1 MRLNEKREG
10 TTDSTHL
17 TSLVNAPM
25 NVVQDSFFLLSL
37 QFMALHLSVAMA
49 LI

>member
-10 TTDSTHL
+10 TADSTYL
-17 TSLVNAPM
+17 TSRVKAPM

-37 QFMALHLSVAMA
+37 RFMALHLSVAMA